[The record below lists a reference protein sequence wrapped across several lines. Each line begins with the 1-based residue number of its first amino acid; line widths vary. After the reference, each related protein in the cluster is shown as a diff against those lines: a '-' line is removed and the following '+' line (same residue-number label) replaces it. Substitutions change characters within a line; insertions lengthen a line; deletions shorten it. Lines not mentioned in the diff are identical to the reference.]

1 MLHVVLVSVSQTV
14 NLLKLS
20 FVRTNANG
28 LLVPSY
34 LTAFLKVS
42 ISYLSCIKCLV
53 FFFLITVLIIVSII
67 SDTQQAAY
75 HVVAGVQY
83 RALGAVSNAC
93 LPQYKDLLAQ
103 YDNILNERLSQR
115 CSAVNVNINVTFVKA
130 MPSLLDENVVKMD
143 FVLAITPAIRQTQ
156 LYDLCGSTLNL
167 IFDLS
172 VPYAS
177 ALIEP
182 LLNVSSIGNQC
193 PPLRAIRSSITRGF
207 TCSVGEVLNMDT
219 NDVPRCREYFVPL
232 IILFFSS

>member
-1 MLHVVLVSVSQTV
+1 M
-14 NLLKLS
+14 
-20 FVRTNANG
+20 FVD
-28 LLVPSY
+28 SY
-34 LTAFLKVS
+34 FG
-42 ISYLSCIKCLV
+42 ISTIMYT
-53 FFFLITVLIIVSII
+53 FI
-67 SDTQQAAY
+67 SDTQQATY
-75 HVVAGVQY
+75 HVVASVQY

-182 LLNVSSIGNQC
+182 VLNVSSIGNQC
-193 PPLRAIRSSITRGF
+193 PPLRAIRSSISRGF

-219 NDVPRCREYFVPL
+219 NDVPRCCK
-232 IILFFSS
+232 

>member
-1 MLHVVLVSVSQTV
+1 MSTFI
-14 NLLKLS
+14 N
-20 FVRTNANG
+20 R
-28 LLVPSY
+28 
-34 LTAFLKVS
+34 
-42 ISYLSCIKCLV
+42 
-53 FFFLITVLIIVSII
+53 LILFIA
-67 SDTQQAAY
+67 DTQQAAY
-75 HVVAGVQY
+75 HVIAGVQY

-103 YDNILNERLSQR
+103 YDTILNAKLTER

-143 FVLAITPAIRQTQ
+143 FVLAIQPAIRQTQ

-182 LLNVSSIGNQC
+182 VLNVSSIGNQC
-193 PPLRAIRSSITRGF
+193 PPLRAIRSSISRGF

-219 NDVPRCREYFVPL
+219 NDVPRCCKYF
-232 IILFFSS
+232 IKHWISILFLPSI

>member
-1 MLHVVLVSVSQTV
+1 MHHIHILI
-14 NLLKLS
+14 
-20 FVRTNANG
+20 
-28 LLVPSY
+28 
-34 LTAFLKVS
+34 FLP
-42 ISYLSCIKCLV
+42 
-53 FFFLITVLIIVSII
+53 
-67 SDTQQAAY
+67 DTQQAAY

-182 LLNVSSIGNQC
+182 VLNVSSIGNQC
-193 PPLRAIRSSITRGF
+193 PPLRAIRSSISRGF

-219 NDVPRCREYFVPL
+219 NDVPRCCKLFCKT
-232 IILFFSS
+232 FFSLTILTKYFSLYTC